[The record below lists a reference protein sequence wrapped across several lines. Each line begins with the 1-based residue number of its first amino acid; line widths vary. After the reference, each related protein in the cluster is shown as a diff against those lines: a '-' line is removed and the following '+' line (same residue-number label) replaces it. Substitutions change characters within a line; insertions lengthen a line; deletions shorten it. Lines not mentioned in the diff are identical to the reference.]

1 MWLSAYAPPAPVP
14 QLPKGLVEL
23 MEGLSKDVL
32 KNNPSE
38 DELLQFCADHMKN
51 LLNLRGASEGKKPLS
66 LEQKIIKA
74 QEKIRKKVVLRMKK
88 YDEQLKLRSK
98 RSSEGTKINIETPK
112 YEASD
117 KAEEQ
122 TEERNCEDVSAILA
136 KLPEEKIDKSCED
149 ISLIEKADQPDNE
162 DSGEKETVQL
172 IENDSE
178 KETVVMTESLDKSDT
193 DKGVH
198 DEQVKE
204 EIKPV
209 VNTDLENLKDTESAE
224 LVVEQPNEIENAND
238 SLISN
243 EIAVDKNNTETN
255 NKEQEIIEVQVV
267 EIHSRNG
274 VYINDDTIVVDAQH
288 IEAHSEADKVEIE
301 ENSDVTIVD
310 NDILPE
316 SNSTTDEAE
325 VTADINLVPS
335 ETTDDGEAS
344 DNVKEDESLL
354 VVESPKVEDSTIV
367 AEIAETSTLEPAE
380 TQPEKNVIDS
390 DDLDTALVEA
400 GENVHTSNSQ
410 IEVDSEVE
418 NGINGNNE
426 GSMNDKSVEEHIES
440 SKAYDTV
447 LDSGKTD
454 ATETETAFFSKSP
467 EIIDEDCLK
476 DNEVCIIA
484 KSNSTEQ
491 ETGLV
496 HDAGEDQNLKIA
508 TEDDVA
514 ADKFVSDFATSE
526 NIDIDINAIARC
538 DSINEDI
545 QDRHKNMDLETAAV
559 TIQKVFRTFMF
570 KSRASTLDETAN
582 EAGSM
587 DMPFPGDEMLPNDA
601 INILKTEE
609 EYHNSNLK
617 DRRPLGIT
625 RMDTVLQTVN
635 EEKSMSLS
643 DDSSLSSAATI
654 IQAHVRGFLVRNR
667 LHSLKAASLGSVVN
681 TDRRSTSLDVNN
693 ERNKNKTVLNIHIVP
708 EGGHYLS
715 RDESMAMSL
724 DLPYDSEP
732 PHWGPSSSLN
742 LHPLS
747 ERRKQLKRE
756 DAIQSISP
764 PSNNSGKLSEDVES
778 VKDMSGNG
786 AEASAQNLETPA
798 TLVNDAENTMKE
810 GENVDTTKEDENIDN
825 SAKTDDDKS
834 SKPDDNIDESS
845 KQDDNIDSATNEPS
859 SGATTPT
866 ASVTGET
873 VVEVLK
879 DGEDIESVDDK
890 PDEIAENNVD
900 VMKANEED
908 EMDVITKED
917 SHNGS
922 IADSDST
929 SRLVNSGEFHDLVL
943 PTPVSRGDATV
954 ARGE

>member
-1 MWLSAYAPPAPVP
+1 MA
-14 QLPKGLVEL
+14 
-23 MEGLSKDVL
+23 
-32 KNNPSE
+32 
-38 DELLQFCADHMKN
+38 
-51 LLNLRGASEGKKPLS
+51 
-66 LEQKIIKA
+66 
-74 QEKIRKKVVLRMKK
+74 
-88 YDEQLKLRSK
+88 
-98 RSSEGTKINIETPK
+98 
-112 YEASD
+112 
-117 KAEEQ
+117 
-122 TEERNCEDVSAILA
+122 
-136 KLPEEKIDKSCED
+136 
-149 ISLIEKADQPDNE
+149 
-162 DSGEKETVQL
+162 
-172 IENDSE
+172 
-178 KETVVMTESLDKSDT
+178 ESLDKSDT
-193 DKGVH
+193 ENGVH
-198 DEQVKE
+198 DEQVKEE

-209 VNTDLENLKDTESAE
+209 VNTDLENLKDTETIE
-224 LVVEQPNEIENAND
+224 LVVEQPNEIENTND
-238 SLISN
+238 TLISN
-243 EIAVDKNNTETN
+243 EIADDKNDTVINS
-255 NKEQEIIEVQVV
+255 KEQKIIGVQMV
-267 EIHSRNG
+267 EINSRNEED
-274 VYINDDTIVVDAQH
+274 INDDSIVVDAQH
-288 IEAHSEADKVEIE
+288 IEPNSEADKVEIE
-301 ENSDVTIVD
+301 ENSDVTKVD
-310 NDILPE
+310 DVILPPE

-325 VTADINLVPS
+325 VAADFNVVPS

-344 DNVKEDESLL
+344 DDVKEDESLL
-354 VVESPKVEDSTIV
+354 VVESPKVEDSTV
-367 AEIAETSTLEPAE
+367 VVENADTPNLEPAE
-380 TQPEKNVIDS
+380 TKPEKNVIDS
-390 DDLDTALVEA
+390 DDLDTALGEA
-400 GENVHTSNSQ
+400 EENVHSSNSQ

-440 SKAYDTV
+440 SKDYDTV
-447 LDSGKTD
+447 LDSVNTD
-454 ATETETAFFSKSP
+454 AIETETAFFSKSP
-467 EIIDEDCLK
+467 EILDEDCLK

-508 TEDDVA
+508 TEDDVD

-587 DMPFPGDEMLPNDA
+587 DVPFPGDEMLPNDA
-601 INILKTEE
+601 KNILKTEE

-617 DRRPLGIT
+617 DRRPHGLT

-724 DLPYDSEP
+724 DLPYDNEP

-778 VKDMSGNG
+778 IKDMSGNG
-786 AEASAQNLETPA
+786 AEAGAQNVETPA
-798 TLVNDAENTMKE
+798 TLVNDAQNTMKE
-810 GENVDTTKEDENIDN
+810 GENVDTSKEDENIEN
-825 SAKTDDDKS
+825 SAKIDDDKS
-834 SKPDDNIDESS
+834 SKPEDNIDES
-845 KQDDNIDSATNEPS
+845 KQDDNIDIATNEPS

-879 DGEDIESVDDK
+879 DGEDTENADDK
-890 PDEIAENNVD
+890 LDEIAENNVD
-900 VMKANEED
+900 AIKTNEED

-954 ARGE
+954 AREFKEVIVKYLLWNHSS